1 MRTIRILSV
10 AIVAAGGLAGC
21 PVEQMGKLQLGLPAP
36 ASSPAGAPVSA
47 ASPQRPAAR
56 GSGDCGGI
64 AELLRDPSQSG
75 NDLWAR
81 LHRACPGS
89 GVAAYNHVVSL
100 LDQGRGDE
108 ARRTL
113 AQARTRHP
121 GFAPLAELEAT
132 MADPFAQIA
141 AEANR
146 RLDAWVGRLSEVA
159 TFALP
164 PPQKPEAPS
173 LPTLVKGEFEKTD
186 AFRARVTQAEQE
198 RAQALRRIEQD
209 YAAAVDTFNDAVRRH
224 NAALETE
231 REQRR
236 RDIPEMR
243 RRFLGESLAAV
254 LGNPSL
260 ADMRY
265 DADAE
270 TFYGRLVAA
279 HGNFARDVAVR
290 VPLAGGQAETFKQRL
305 TEVAPRVR
313 FEVRGD
319 RMALAGVD
327 ASLGDR
333 VYQATLAEA
342 AAAPVELRVQLA
354 ADAPNPSRLPM
365 LTPQSA
371 MTDALL
377 SENREHFQTALRLE
391 DDPRLARLR
400 QEEAETIRRRQ
411 EAERQRVIEAER
423 QRIEASIRS
432 EQLRLRELGGP
443 AADDL
448 RGLQPV
454 KAWRFPPA
462 RDASRDTIAVIIG
475 NRNYERGIPLVH
487 YAHNDARA
495 MRQFAIDGL
504 RVPEENVILM
514 LDATKGRIEG
524 LLRSTLRARVQP
536 GQSDVLLYFSGHGM
550 PVGDDA
556 LLLPS
561 DALPNTAQVTGYSR
575 DTLLAEL
582 GALGAR
588 SVTVILDACFTGTS
602 KTGNSLVVAKP
613 LLPEPKSAQPPPNG
627 LLISATGGGQ
637 VAWMDDTT
645 GHSLMT
651 LHLLDGLAGA
661 ADSNRDGAVSS
672 EEIGRYLTEH
682 VDRAA
687 RLRFEQPQ
695 QPQVQGARRDL
706 VRY

>member
-1 MRTIRILSV
+1 MRAIRILSV
-10 AIVAAGGLAGC
+10 AVVAAGGLSGC
-21 PVEQMGKLQLGLPAP
+21 PVEQLGKVQLGLPAP
-36 ASSPAGAPVSA
+36 ASSPAPAPAS
-47 ASPQRPAAR
+47 SPQQAAVGTPA
-56 GSGDCGGI
+56 GCGGI
-64 AELLRDPSQSG
+64 AELLRDAAQSG

-100 LDQGRGDE
+100 LDQGRGEE
-108 ARRTL
+108 ARRIL
-113 AQARTRHP
+113 AQSRARHP
-121 GFAPLAELEAT
+121 DFAPLLELDTAT
-132 MADPFAQIA
+132 ADPFARVA

-146 RLDAWVGRLSEVA
+146 RLEAWVGRSSEIA
-159 TFALP
+159 AFSQP
-164 PPQKPEAPS
+164 PPQKPDAPP

-186 AFRARVTQAEQE
+186 TFRARVAQAEQE

-209 YAAAVDTFNDAVRRH
+209 YAAAVDMFNEAVRRH
-224 NAALETE
+224 NAALESE

-243 RRFLGESLAAV
+243 RRFLDESLAAV
-254 LGNPSL
+254 LGAPVL

-270 TFYGRLVAA
+270 TFYGRLVAE

-290 VPLAGGQAETFKQRL
+290 VPLAGGQAEAFKQRL
-305 TEVAPRVR
+305 PEVAPRVR
-313 FEVRGD
+313 FEIRGD

-327 ASLGDR
+327 ASLGGR
-333 VYQATLAEA
+333 VYPATVAEA
-342 AAAPVELRVQLA
+342 GATPVELRVQLA
-354 ADAPNPSRLPM
+354 ADPPSPSALPM

-371 MTDALL
+371 RTDSLL

-400 QEEAETIRRRQ
+400 QEETETIRRRQ
-411 EAERQRVIEAER
+411 EAERQKVIEAER
-423 QRIEASIRS
+423 QRIEASIRN
-432 EQLRLRELGGP
+432 EQQRLRELGGP

-454 KAWRFPPA
+454 KAWQFRPAREPA
-462 RDASRDTIAVIIG
+462 RDTLAVIIG
-475 NRNYERGIPLVH
+475 NRNYERGISLVH

-495 MRQFAIDGL
+495 VRQFVVDGL
-504 RVPEENVILM
+504 RVPEENVILA

-536 GQSDVLLYFSGHGM
+536 GRTDVLLYFSGHGM

-575 DTLLAEL
+575 DTMLAEL

-602 KTGNSLVVAKP
+602 KTGDALVAAKP
-613 LLPEPKSAQPPPNG
+613 LLPEPKSAQPPSNG
-627 LLISATGGGQ
+627 LLVSATGGGQ
-637 VAWMDDTT
+637 VAWMDDST

-651 LHLLDGLAGA
+651 LHLLEGLAGA
-661 ADSNRDGAVSS
+661 ADANRDGSVSS
-672 EEIGRYLTEH
+672 EEIGRYLAEH

-687 RLRFEQPQ
+687 RRRFEQPQ